1 MSGEAM
7 EIENEETE
15 VTENEGSEVSMP
27 TASQQQDAQGW
38 TQLLDTQGSL
48 PSSLVQSLPLGQE
61 RREKG
66 EEKPEKEEG
75 VEQLLEVWLEEEQRL
90 VGSRIGSQLES
101 LPQSHDEVDMEDED
115 EKDEEAED
123 DLTMPAT
130 PNTSQESLP
139 PGQGTPFTAV
149 VPASRKEPPDQPAE
163 LDADRIANRQEH
175 VLTQAN
181 RQTNLADRGSL
192 LKNQPSQWAG
202 FP

>member
-1 MSGEAM
+1 M
-7 EIENEETE
+7 T
-15 VTENEGSEVSMP
+15 P
-27 TASQQQDAQGW
+27 ASQQQDAQGW

-75 VEQLLEVWLEEEQRL
+75 VEQLLEVWLEEEQML
-90 VGSRIGSQLES
+90 VGSPIGSIES
-101 LPQSHDEVDMEDED
+101 LPQSDDEVDMEDED

-139 PGQGTPFTAV
+139 PGQGTPFNAV

-163 LDADRIANRQEH
+163 VDADRIANRQAH

-192 LKNQPSQWAG
+192 LKNQPMGRIPLVSQPASLEKQTASYLS
-202 FP
+202 